1 MCPVVIG
8 HGNGRDSFHD
18 QERRGSRFELR
29 LDLANINLYS
39 TTDYN
44 DTSQHKCSPVWSS
57 CLAGHNIMRHAA
69 FGKKS
74 NVVWLMIK
82 KLILLIVKKIWHSKH
97 FLRFTGTRL
106 PQHTLLIRSARWDKM
121 WLLWLLYNKEYDI
134 NLQWILIVGM

>member
-69 FGKKS
+69 LGN
-74 NVVWLMIK
+74 NVMRSDLMIRNDW
-82 KLILLIVKKIWHSKH
+82 KLILLIVEFFWHSKH
-97 FLRFTGTRL
+97 SLRFTQL
-106 PQHTLLIRSARWDKM
+106 PQHTLKSGEIRCNDFDYSTIGSMILIA
-121 WLLWLLYNKEYDI
+121 L
-134 NLQWILIVGM
+134 WILIVGM